1 MDREYN
7 VRYAADIKKA
17 FPNLVVCTVW
27 SAGVRGW
34 YGWGAVGSDQRAADT
49 GASQLQAQAGRSEQ
63 RAAIC
68 QGLGGDSRCAGAVL
82 AEWVEFPVDTVL
94 LSGDVSGVGREL
106 SSISGAQ
113 AVLT

>member
-1 MDREYN
+1 M
-7 VRYAADIKKA
+7 
-17 FPNLVVCTVW
+17 
-27 SAGVRGW
+27 
-34 YGWGAVGSDQRAADT
+34 
-49 GASQLQAQAGRSEQ
+49 
-63 RAAIC
+63 IC
-68 QGLGGDSRCAGAVL
+68 QRLGGDSRCAGAVH